1 MELGCVSAIDSNG
14 RTIWIADAHHGDGKR
29 FVVRADEKFTAF
41 LELEAA
47 TRGSPS
53 FTHPCTASDT
63 VQAQK
68 RTTKVSSTCN
78 ANSAII
84 KTDLNQAED
93 FCPASFFAPSGPAIR
108 RINLAGKERK
118 NHESID

>member
-1 MELGCVSAIDSNG
+1 MGCVPAIDSNG
-14 RTIWIADAHHGDGKR
+14 RTIWIADAHRDDGNL
-29 FVVRADEKFTAF
+29 FIVHADEKWTAF

-53 FTHPCTASDT
+53 FTHPCTAKRHR
-63 VQAQK
+63 QAQK
-68 RTTKVSSTCN
+68 RTTKVSSTYN

-93 FCPASFFAPSGPAIR
+93 FPR
-108 RINLAGKERK
+108 
-118 NHESID
+118 